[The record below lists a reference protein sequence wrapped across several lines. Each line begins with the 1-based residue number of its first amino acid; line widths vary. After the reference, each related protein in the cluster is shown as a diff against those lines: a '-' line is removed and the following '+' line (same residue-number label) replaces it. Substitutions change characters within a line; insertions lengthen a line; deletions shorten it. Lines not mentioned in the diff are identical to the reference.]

1 MVKDVDELVKR
12 LEDDTATFTALEV
25 RTLLDWT
32 FERVSKDA
40 YNQSRIATA
49 LQQAQELQEFNQ
61 RIITELLDKWESTPT
76 TPTLQVVS
84 YDQA

>member
-25 RTLLDWT
+25 RTLIDWT

-40 YNQSRIATA
+40 YNQARIATA
-49 LQQAQELQEFNQ
+49 LQQAQEMEDIAKAAIQDIAKRWDN
-61 RIITELLDKWESTPT
+61 SPMV
-76 TPTLQVVS
+76 PTLQVVS
-84 YDQA
+84 YEQA

>member
-12 LEDDTATFTALEV
+12 LEADTETFTALEV

-40 YNQSRIATA
+40 YNQARIATA
-49 LQQAQELQEFNQ
+49 LQQAQEAQELNQ
-61 RIITELLDKWESTPT
+61 RILTELLDKWETTQT

-84 YDQA
+84 YGQA